1 MNLMDEIRI
10 AQRDAG
16 EAAVIR
22 HLEQAGLSKV
32 SAYATAQET
41 ASVVRKA
48 TPDELWLTAQ
58 LDRIAPDRFDTGT
71 GDSDALVKLV
81 FELRNERTRLDGEA
95 GVMRDLLND
104 AHSVLDS
111 IVADDESEF
120 MHLATLKREI
130 RAIIDRKLARKSV

>member
-1 MNLMDEIRI
+1 MTLIDEIRI
-10 AQRDAG
+10 AQRNAG

-22 HLEQAGLSKV
+22 HLEQSGLGKV
-32 SAYATAQET
+32 SAYATAEES
-41 ASVVRKA
+41 ASVIRKA

-58 LDRIAPDRFDTGT
+58 LDRIAPDRFDTGAGET
-71 GDSDALVKLV
+71 DALVKLV

-104 AHSVLDS
+104 AHSVLDT
-111 IVADDESEF
+111 IVADDEGEF

-130 RAIIDRKLARKSV
+130 KAIIERKLVQR